1 LLRKS
6 ILIYGETKISLI
18 SEILKRETIEVFAK
32 WVDLQMTWQ
41 IKGEK
46 AVRQR
51 WTKAEDELIL

>member
-1 LLRKS
+1 
-6 ILIYGETKISLI
+6 LI

>member
-1 LLRKS
+1 
-6 ILIYGETKISLI
+6 LI

-32 WVDLQMTWQ
+32 WVELQMTWQ
-41 IKGEK
+41 INGEK